1 MELIWVCWFIFGL
14 VSGVIVSVWSM
25 VKGKSDDDNSVR
37 VYVPSRDR
45 GRSGDKRGDSRM
57 VKVTSE
63 SLAAILRTIS
73 ATSKVDDKE
82 NTYLHEAADRL
93 EKLDRLEK
101 WMQEQE

>member
-1 MELIWVCWFIFGL
+1 MIWVCWFIFGL

-25 VKGKSDDDNSVR
+25 VKGQSDIDSDTR

-45 GRSGDKRGDSRM
+45 DRSGDKRCDKQVERI
-57 VKVTSE
+57 TSE
-63 SLAAILRTIS
+63 SLGAVLRTMC
-73 ATSKVDDKE
+73 ATLKIDDKE
-82 NTYLHEAADRL
+82 IAYLNEAADRL